1 MSIDTTLTQ
10 TLRRNPNMKFKMQDK
25 QNQLIERISDKHLVV
40 GVDIAQELHVA
51 RAVNY
56 RGIIVGDPLTFENN
70 EEGFARLLQWINELK
85 TLKGFASTII
95 GMEPTGHYWIN
106 LSKWLYDQDIEAVT
120 VNPHLVKK
128 NKENRDNSRSK
139 SDKKDALVIA
149 DMVKNGYYSFIRPTS
164 ETFEKLRV
172 LMSNRDMTVKRLVSA
187 INQINRWV
195 DIVFPELRQVF
206 KDVKG
211 KGAMAT
217 LRLFPTPQEL
227 RSMKALDIV
236 EGWKTQMKR
245 QPGII
250 KARVLIELAT
260 HSVGSR
266 QAHDAYNLH
275 LEQLIEEFDLAT
287 AQLERVEQEVTNL
300 LKQVPF
306 AKKLLAIKG
315 ISEIALAGILGEA
328 GDLSGFAHGNSLL
341 RHAGLH
347 LAEASSG
354 KWKGQ
359 IVLSKRGRSR
369 LRRFLYLATMS
380 LVMNN
385 PDFKELHANNVNV
398 KKMKKMKSIMKLVHK
413 LARVLVG
420 MARKNESYRPEK
432 LQPITSMAWDQRFH
446 LVGSIMS
453 IP

>member
-1 MSIDTTLTQ
+1 
-10 TLRRNPNMKFKMQDK
+10 MQDK
-25 QNQLIERISDKHLVV
+25 QNQLIERISDRHLVV

-51 RAVNY
+51 RAVNF

-70 EEGFARLLQWINELK
+70 EEGFARLLKWINQLK
-85 TLKGFASTII
+85 TLKGYSSTII
-95 GMEPTGHYWIN
+95 GMEPTGHYWMN
-106 LSKWLYDQDIEAVT
+106 LSKWLYDRNIEAVT

-164 ETFEKLRV
+164 EAFEKLRV

-187 INQINRWV
+187 VNQINRWV

-217 LRLFPTPQEL
+217 LRLFPTPLEL
-227 RSMKALDIV
+227 RSMKAPDIV
-236 EGWKTQMKR
+236 DGWKTQMKR
-245 QPGII
+245 QPGLI
-250 KARVLIELAT
+250 KAQVLIELAM
-260 HSVGSR
+260 HSVGTR
-266 QAHDAYNLH
+266 QALDAYKLH

-300 LKQVPF
+300 LKQIPF
-306 AKKLLAIKG
+306 ARNLLAIKG
-315 ISEIALAGILGEA
+315 ISEIALAGILGES

-347 LAEASSG
+347 LSEASSG

-398 KKMKKMKSIMKLVHK
+398 KKMKKMKSIMKLIHK

-420 MARKNESYRPEK
+420 MARKNDSYRSEK
-432 LQPITSMAWDQRFH
+432 VQQITSMAA
-446 LVGSIMS
+446 
-453 IP
+453 

>member
-1 MSIDTTLTQ
+1 
-10 TLRRNPNMKFKMQDK
+10 MKFKMQDK

-85 TLKGFASTII
+85 TLKGFVSTII

-106 LSKWLYDQDIEAVT
+106 LSKWLYDHDIEAVT

-187 INQINRWV
+187 VNQINRWV

-217 LRLFPTPQEL
+217 LRLFPTPLEL
-227 RSMKALDIV
+227 RSMKAPDIV

-250 KARVLIELAT
+250 KARLLIELAT

-266 QAHDAYNLH
+266 QAHDAYKLH

-385 PDFKELHANNVNV
+385 PDFKELHVNNVNV

-420 MARKNESYRPEK
+420 MARKNKSYRPEK
-432 LQPITSMAWDQRFH
+432 VQPIPMAA
-446 LVGSIMS
+446 
-453 IP
+453 